1 MRYKQI
7 VLVLI
12 SLLNFSG
19 FTVLAHKKLP
29 LKKEITQLTKEA
41 SELMKVGDFEKS
53 LIKSRHAL
61 THAIT
66 LKDDNLIAATYNL
79 IAANFDQLS
88 EYDKA
93 FFYYHKGLS
102 YANKTNNDVLKN
114 WISNNLGNIYCF
126 NKKQYEK
133 GIYYYKKSLQYSTK
147 INDSAQ
153 IVFTKLNITWAYFDI
168 GRYEE
173 GFPYLKYINIHH
185 EKYGDESTI
194 VALQM
199 LNGMYY
205 SHKNDTPKA
214 SFFFQN
220 AIKLGND
227 GIEKS
232 DLSYSHHE
240 YSKLLLKI
248 GDYEN
253 AYKNLALYNDLTI
266 QLNNEEKLNKANVA
280 GINLEIDEYK
290 REIDK
295 IGNEYKTKEYLL
307 LQEQSKNKKIVIA
320 IIIVLLIFFFLFY
333 IFSQNSKLKQKN
345 KFKDIQSQLQQNT
358 INASINGQELERK
371 KIASFLHDNIS
382 ALLSSA
388 GLHLNAFTSQNQT
401 NSPEIL
407 KTKAILE
414 EAHDQIR
421 DLSHELMPTLLARFG
436 LFYALQDLCDKN
448 SNSVIQFNYSVVVP
462 TTTRYNEDFEMK
474 MYFIIMELLNNIIK
488 HSSATQANLTIQE
501 NNKSLQITVE
511 DNGKGFDI
519 SKFYILEGFGI
530 NQIKARINSLKGTI
544 LINSKLNSGTT
555 IATEVPITYQ
565 KKTLTPVFP
574 SQ

>member
-7 VLVLI
+7 VIVLI
-12 SLLNFSG
+12 LLLNFSG

-173 GFPYLKYINIHH
+173 GFPYLKYINKHH
-185 EKYGDESTI
+185 KKYGDESTI

-205 SHKNDTPKA
+205 SHKNDTLKA

-519 SKFYILEGFGI
+519 GKFYILEGFGI

-565 KKTLTPVFP
+565 KKILTPVFP

>member
-1 MRYKQI
+1 MRYKQ
-7 VLVLI
+7 LVIILI
-12 SLLNFSG
+12 LQLNFSG
-19 FTVLAHKKLP
+19 ITVLAHKKLP

-93 FFYYHKGLS
+93 FFYYQKGLS

-173 GFPYLKYINIHH
+173 GFPYLKYINNHH
-185 EKYGDESTI
+185 KKYGDESTI

-205 SHKNDTPKA
+205 NHKNDTQKS

-220 AIKLGND
+220 AIKFGNE

-401 NSPEIL
+401 NAVEIL

-565 KKTLTPVFP
+565 KKILTPVFP

>member
-173 GFPYLKYINIHH
+173 GFPYLKYINKHH
-185 EKYGDESTI
+185 KKYGDESTI

-205 SHKNDTPKA
+205 SHKNDTLKA

-519 SKFYILEGFGI
+519 GKFYILEGFGI

-565 KKTLTPVFP
+565 KKILTPVFP